1 MMYAEHLRVLIKA
14 SCRCI
19 KQQTQSDLH
28 VCNTHQKQRTATVYA
43 TNGALQKRVH
53 PSTVLECQF
62 TQTSRAAFAAGPMT
76 PCLRCAHDR
85 HLLQICCCAKPAGL
99 K

>member
-28 VCNTHQKQRTATVYA
+28 VCNTLKKQRTAIVYA
-43 TNGALQKRVH
+43 TNGALQTRGASKH
-53 PSTVLECQF
+53 CFGMSIHADI
-62 TQTSRAAFAAGPMT
+62 TS
-76 PCLRCAHDR
+76 C
-85 HLLQICCCAKPAGL
+85 ICCRSNGATL
-99 K
+99 EVRT